1 MTVPNNSAAFQGGF
15 IPDNVLYL
23 SYWYNK
29 YDLPIRLAIFY
40 TINPFT
46 DIVTSFLGAGLL
58 QMRGV
63 LGYAG
68 WRWMF
73 LLEGLFTLIIGVASF
88 WMMPTAPSKT
98 KTKFR
103 PNGYITDN
111 EAKIIVNRVIR
122 DEPTKVSR
130 GRNNWAI
137 LIFRETC
144 TIDSRS
150 RSRWLAKAAWI
161 GICGPYTSLVYSC
174 GFPSH
179 LYLIISSSL
188 LDSLDSQRSKPTSSP
203 YHMVYCRSS
212 TSFSSP

>member
-1 MTVPNNSAAFQGGF
+1 MAELSFSLPVFWCESLLITLRSFPDNSAAFQGGF

-46 DIVTSFLGAGLL
+46 EIVTAFLGAGLL

-73 LLEGLFTLIIGVASF
+73 LLEGLFTLLIGSESLALVLSDHHWWSVASF
-88 WMMPTAPSKT
+88 WMMPAAPTKT

-103 PNGYITDN
+103 PNGYITDR

-122 DEPTKVSR
+122 DEPTKVS
-130 GRNNWAI
+130 W
-137 LIFRETC
+137 
-144 TIDSRS
+144 
-150 RSRWLAKAAWI
+150 
-161 GICGPYTSLVYSC
+161 P
-174 GFPSH
+174 
-179 LYLIISSSL
+179 SSSTNPA
-188 LDSLDSQRSKPTSSP
+188 DVRGE
-203 YHMVYCRSS
+203 HA
-212 TSFSSP
+212 

>member
-1 MTVPNNSAAFQGGF
+1 MVDPSSWRLDSSCEQIFIAVADVSAAFQGGF

-46 DIVTSFLGAGLL
+46 EIVTAFLGAGLL

-73 LLEGLFTLIIGVASF
+73 LLEGLFTLLIGIASF
-88 WMMPTAPSKT
+88 WMMPVAPSKT
-98 KTKFR
+98 KTSFR
-103 PNGYITDN
+103 PNGYITDR

-122 DEPTKVSR
+122 DEPTKVR
-130 GRNNWAI
+130 
-137 LIFRETC
+137 
-144 TIDSRS
+144 
-150 RSRWLAKAAWI
+150 
-161 GICGPYTSLVYSC
+161 
-174 GFPSH
+174 
-179 LYLIISSSL
+179 L
-188 LDSLDSQRSKPTSSP
+188 LRHP
-203 YHMVYCRSS
+203 
-212 TSFSSP
+212 